1 MLFLSK
7 QLFIICIFLLFLNNL
22 LSAHEKVLDKKI
34 ASLLDNRVTRTEKQM
49 LDILEQLDVLDRS
62 YLLEQTIILFASN
75 QEEYQK
81 SWLLSWVFGMYAC
94 SEKDILQ
101 STKSYVNAS
110 DVRIRQFIRSIR
122 SEDQL
127 KDIMDESRKMQ
138 KHFAI
143 QLKKSGLKKSFHGR
157 LVRCPE

>member
-62 YLLEQTIILFASN
+62 YLLEQAIILFASN

-94 SEKDILQ
+94 SEKDILLA
-101 STKSYVNAS
+101 TKPFVNSS
-110 DVRIRQFIRSIR
+110 DIRLRDFIRDIR
-122 SEDQL
+122 SEEQL
-127 KDIMDESRKMQ
+127 KDIMDASRKMQ
-138 KHFAI
+138 KQFVI
-143 QLKKSGLKKSFHGR
+143 KLKKSRLEKTFHGR